1 MQLNNFLVNARKAA
15 GEATLSD
22 RTRIPSG
29 GNEFRYEENGMTF
42 VEHRY
47 GRRSLD
53 GRMIIYRDDI
63 PVWAMSYHGRV
74 LTSIPEPDD
83 IHAFLEKALSGFAE
97 AYPLRGP
104 DYIAEGNWSYEQDTE
119 GDLNAF
125 QGEESVFFKG
135 IRCFSLQ
142 FLGGVID

>member
-1 MQLNNFLVNARKAA
+1 MQLNEFLVKARKAA
-15 GEATLSD
+15 GEATLSE
-22 RTRIPSG
+22 RTEIPSG
-29 GNEFRYEENGMTF
+29 GNEFRFEDGEMTL
-42 VEHRY
+42 VEHRF
-47 GRRSLD
+47 GHRSLD

-74 LTSIPEPDD
+74 LTSIPEPDE
-83 IHAFLEKALSGFAE
+83 IHAFLQKALAAFTDSQ
-97 AYPLRGP
+97 PLRGP
-104 DYIAEGNWSYEQDTE
+104 DYIADGNWSYEQDTE